1 MAEANPF
8 SVIQFIAEQRIA
20 EAQAQGVFDN
30 LPGTGRP
37 LELEDMSHV
46 PEELRMAYKILS
58 NAGCLP
64 PELEQRKELNRLVDL
79 LEQCEDE
86 QERVRQMQRLR
97 FMITRAQI
105 RFQRPIHLEQDDPYY
120 DRLLERLS
128 RADGQ
133 SGKAG
138 GKPRDNRPAPKG
150 DTIPVCGPTP
160 SYPAARAAR
169 TSASSAA
176 AKSRLSSSGMRTG
189 RPLA

>member
-79 LEQCEDE
+79 LGSNVLTVIFGPKPSQILSIS
-86 QERVRQMQRLR
+86 VLLL
-97 FMITRAQI
+97 ITLLVIASP
-105 RFQRPIHLEQDDPYY
+105 RPVPPVSRDLA
-120 DRLLERLS
+120 LS
-128 RADGQ
+128 TR
-133 SGKAG
+133 
-138 GKPRDNRPAPKG
+138 
-150 DTIPVCGPTP
+150 
-160 SYPAARAAR
+160 
-169 TSASSAA
+169 
-176 AKSRLSSSGMRTG
+176 
-189 RPLA
+189 